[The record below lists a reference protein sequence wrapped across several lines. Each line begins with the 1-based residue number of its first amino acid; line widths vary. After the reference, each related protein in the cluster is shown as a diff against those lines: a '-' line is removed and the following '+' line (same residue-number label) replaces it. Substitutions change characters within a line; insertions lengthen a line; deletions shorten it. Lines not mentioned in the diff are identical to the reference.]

1 MYVNVEWLIEQHLRL
16 TFCKQMNGCGKHGL
30 GKHGYGHNVCMH
42 TYTCY
47 CCCCCCMTV
56 MFVCVHACLYACLS
70 ACQSVCN
77 LLAHFLLHIDTYIC
91 LSCHVCS
98 VFLSCVSVCQVW
110 LVCQYAWLSIYL
122 CLSVCKSV
130 CPSACLSV
138 GKSVPVCL
146 SACLSVADWALFD
159 QVVVSPKVL
168 SIMDLLLSPMR
179 RKESALDLLLSPGRG
194 RGMQCVCV
202 MCLCLYCMCIVVHV
216 VDVHG
221 IRGRGLQW
229 VCPCLSVFPQA
240 EGTMPREG
248 NLSWSAAM
256 L

>member
-1 MYVNVEWLIEQHLRL
+1 MHVMSDIVCLSVL
-16 TFCKQMNGCGKHGL
+16 C
-30 GKHGYGHNVCMH
+30 VCMSS
-42 TYTCY
+42 
-47 CCCCCCMTV
+47 
-56 MFVCVHACLYACLS
+56 FA
-70 ACQSVCN
+70 
-77 LLAHFLLHIDTYIC
+77 
-91 LSCHVCS
+91 
-98 VFLSCVSVCQVW
+98 CVSICMIV
-110 LVCQYAWLSIYL
+110 YIYL

-202 MCLCLYCMCIVVHV
+202 
-216 VDVHG
+216 
-221 IRGRGLQW
+221 
-229 VCPCLSVFPQA
+229 
-240 EGTMPREG
+240 
-248 NLSWSAAM
+248 
-256 L
+256 